1 MKRIKEAEHLQ
12 FPLQSKERGGV
23 KSSGEVIGS
32 FKAQNHF
39 EDAITSLLKS
49 ANLTESAVTKRE
61 DEELQ
66 GQELSMEEIKARR
79 EKLAYQRELMF
90 RAESKA
96 KRISKIKSKTYRK
109 LARKRAAKEGGGDL
123 NLEDLERLDPE
134 AAAHEREKLER
145 DRARERATLRH
156 GAKSGR
162 WARDQ
167 TQGGEGEMED
177 RRRAREEMLDIK
189 EKLQRKIQ
197 GKDEGDSSDSDSQS
211 DNEDD
216 DEEVIRDKAFNQL
229 SALDKPVQNNG
240 KKGLMDMAFMKK
252 AQDREMKRVAEDE
265 KQAREDIE
273 NYGNNDNSD
282 DESDGDDSDKEAIM
296 EKVGGNE
303 GRMVFAPT
311 KVCPFFILSRLKTR
325 MGADKKPI
333 AQGQAQVQKPTEEPK
348 QVEAPKP
355 QPFKSALSQPTPDQ
369 NPWLASTISSA
380 GPSRKKN
387 ATLSTDKASR
397 QLAKSAAAREAVMDD
412 ERVDIA
418 IDAPVSALAERGQG
432 KKRKVDEEEEE
443 EDGMLPNGLKGFK
456 QRDLVAEAF
465 AGDDVVQV
473 SPSFRVTERKADF
486 QDFAAEKARQTEAD
500 APTTKNTALPGWVC
514 LFPLSSPS
522 LHPSHS
528 SMQASSRPTSSSIH
542 LPSSSG

>member
-1 MKRIKEAEHLQ
+1 
-12 FPLQSKERGGV
+12 
-23 KSSGEVIGS
+23 
-32 FKAQNHF
+32 
-39 EDAITSLLKS
+39 
-49 ANLTESAVTKRE
+49 
-61 DEELQ
+61 
-66 GQELSMEEIKARR
+66 
-79 EKLAYQRELMF
+79 LAYQRELMF

-123 NLEDLERLDPE
+123 NLEDLEKLDPE
-134 AAAHEREKLER
+134 AADHEREKLER

-216 DEEVIRDKAFNQL
+216 DEEAIREKAFNQL
-229 SALDKPVQNNG
+229 SALDKPVQSNG

-273 NYGNNDNSD
+273 NYGNDNSE

-296 EKVGGNE
+296 ERVGGNE

-311 KVCPFFILSRLKTR
+311 KVSHVLSIT
-325 MGADKKPI
+325 
-333 AQGQAQVQKPTEEPK
+333 
-348 QVEAPKP
+348 
-355 QPFKSALSQPTPDQ
+355 
-369 NPWLASTISSA
+369 
-380 GPSRKKN
+380 
-387 ATLSTDKASR
+387 
-397 QLAKSAAAREAVMDD
+397 
-412 ERVDIA
+412 
-418 IDAPVSALAERGQG
+418 
-432 KKRKVDEEEEE
+432 
-443 EDGMLPNGLKGFK
+443 ML
-456 QRDLVAEAF
+456 E
-465 AGDDVVQV
+465 
-473 SPSFRVTERKADF
+473 
-486 QDFAAEKARQTEAD
+486 
-500 APTTKNTALPGWVC
+500 
-514 LFPLSSPS
+514 
-522 LHPSHS
+522 
-528 SMQASSRPTSSSIH
+528 
-542 LPSSSG
+542 

>member
-32 FKAQNHF
+32 FKASNQF

-109 LARKRAAKEGGGDL
+109 LARKRAAKEGGGVVDL
-123 NLEDLERLDPE
+123 DDLEKLDPE

-197 GKDEGDSSDSDSQS
+197 GRDDGDSSDSGADSDS
-211 DNEDD
+211 NSEDD
-216 DEEVIRDKAFNQL
+216 EDAIRAKAFNQL
-229 SALDKPVQNNG
+229 SALDKPVVEKG
-240 KKGLMDMAFMKK
+240 KKGLMEMAFMKK
-252 AQDREMKRVAEDE
+252 AQDREMRKVAQDE
-265 KQAREDIE
+265 KQARMDIE
-273 NYGNNDNSD
+273 NYGNDRNSD
-282 DESDGDDSDKEAIM
+282 DDDDEEGSDQEAIM

-311 KVCPFFILSRLKTR
+311 KVCPLHLKS
-325 MGADKKPI
+325 D
-333 AQGQAQVQKPTEEPK
+333 
-348 QVEAPKP
+348 
-355 QPFKSALSQPTPDQ
+355 
-369 NPWLASTISSA
+369 
-380 GPSRKKN
+380 
-387 ATLSTDKASR
+387 
-397 QLAKSAAAREAVMDD
+397 
-412 ERVDIA
+412 
-418 IDAPVSALAERGQG
+418 
-432 KKRKVDEEEEE
+432 
-443 EDGMLPNGLKGFK
+443 
-456 QRDLVAEAF
+456 
-465 AGDDVVQV
+465 
-473 SPSFRVTERKADF
+473 
-486 QDFAAEKARQTEAD
+486 
-500 APTTKNTALPGWVC
+500 
-514 LFPLSSPS
+514 
-522 LHPSHS
+522 SH
-528 SMQASSRPTSSSIH
+528 
-542 LPSSSG
+542 

>member
-1 MKRIKEAEHLQ
+1 LIASHPSLSGASGLLPSKADNKSSSSILKQGVLPAPLPTIVQDRLDREAAYEKTKEEGQKWSAAMKRIKEAEHLQ

-32 FKAQNHF
+32 FKAQNQF

-66 GQELSMEEIKARR
+66 GQELTLEEIKARR

-109 LARKRAAKEGGGDL
+109 LARKRAAREGGGDIDL
-123 NLEDLERLDPE
+123 DDLEKIDPE

-177 RRRAREEMLDIK
+177 RRRAREDMLDIK

-197 GKDEGDSSDSDSQS
+197 GKDDGESSDSES
-211 DNEDD
+211 DDNDDEDEEDD
-216 DEEVIRDKAFNQL
+216 IREKAFNQL
-229 SALDKPVQNNG
+229 SALENDKVVENKG

-252 AQDREMKRVAEDE
+252 AQDREMQKVAQEE
-265 KQAREDIE
+265 KQARMDIE
-273 NYGNNDNSD
+273 NYGQDNSD
-282 DESDGDDSDKEAIM
+282 DDSDDDGSDKEAIM

-311 KVCPFFILSRLKTR
+311 KVCQNMSHFLDLER
-325 MGADKKPI
+325 M
-333 AQGQAQVQKPTEEPK
+333 
-348 QVEAPKP
+348 
-355 QPFKSALSQPTPDQ
+355 S
-369 NPWLASTISSA
+369 
-380 GPSRKKN
+380 
-387 ATLSTDKASR
+387 
-397 QLAKSAAAREAVMDD
+397 
-412 ERVDIA
+412 
-418 IDAPVSALAERGQG
+418 
-432 KKRKVDEEEEE
+432 
-443 EDGMLPNGLKGFK
+443 
-456 QRDLVAEAF
+456 
-465 AGDDVVQV
+465 
-473 SPSFRVTERKADF
+473 
-486 QDFAAEKARQTEAD
+486 
-500 APTTKNTALPGWVC
+500 
-514 LFPLSSPS
+514 
-522 LHPSHS
+522 
-528 SMQASSRPTSSSIH
+528 
-542 LPSSSG
+542 

>member
-12 FPLQSKERGGV
+12 FPLQAKDRGGV

-32 FKAQNHF
+32 FKAQNQF

-66 GQELSMEEIKARR
+66 GQELSLEEIKARR

-109 LARKRAAKEGGGDL
+109 LARKRAAKEGGGALDL
-123 NLEDLERLDPE
+123 DELEKLDPE

-162 WARDQ
+162 WARDR
-167 TQGGEGEMED
+167 TQGGDGEMED

-197 GKDEGDSSDSDSQS
+197 GKDEGDSSDDNSESA
-211 DNEDD
+211 NEDD
-216 DEEVIRDKAFNQL
+216 DEDTIREKAFNQL
-229 SALDKPVQNNG
+229 FALDKPVENKG
-240 KKGLMDMAFMKK
+240 KNGLMEMAFMKK

-273 NYGNNDNSD
+273 NYGNGNGNPDNSD
-282 DESDGDDSDKEAIM
+282 DDSDEGSDKEAMM
-296 EKVGGNE
+296 ERVGGNE

-311 KVCPFFILSRLKTR
+311 KVCPSSILSLSFSIPHFALR
-325 MGADKKPI
+325 DK
-333 AQGQAQVQKPTEEPK
+333 
-348 QVEAPKP
+348 
-355 QPFKSALSQPTPDQ
+355 
-369 NPWLASTISSA
+369 
-380 GPSRKKN
+380 
-387 ATLSTDKASR
+387 
-397 QLAKSAAAREAVMDD
+397 
-412 ERVDIA
+412 
-418 IDAPVSALAERGQG
+418 
-432 KKRKVDEEEEE
+432 
-443 EDGMLPNGLKGFK
+443 
-456 QRDLVAEAF
+456 
-465 AGDDVVQV
+465 
-473 SPSFRVTERKADF
+473 
-486 QDFAAEKARQTEAD
+486 
-500 APTTKNTALPGWVC
+500 
-514 LFPLSSPS
+514 
-522 LHPSHS
+522 
-528 SMQASSRPTSSSIH
+528 
-542 LPSSSG
+542 

>member
-32 FKAQNHF
+32 FKAQNQF

-123 NLEDLERLDPE
+123 NLEDLEKLDPE

-197 GKDEGDSSDSDSQS
+197 GKDEGDSSDSDSQP

-216 DEEVIRDKAFNQL
+216 DEEAIREKAFNQL
-229 SALDKPVQNNG
+229 SALDKPVESNG
-240 KKGLMDMAFMKK
+240 KKGLMDMVFMKK
-252 AQDREMKRVAEDE
+252 AQDRDMKKVAEEE

-273 NYGNNDNSD
+273 NYGNHNSD
-282 DESDGDDSDKEAIM
+282 DESDGDDSEKEAIM

-311 KVCPFFILSRLKTR
+311 KVCPIFILSRLQLEWELMNSPMPMLKAISKLSLR
-325 MGADKKPI
+325 SKRN
-333 AQGQAQVQKPTEEPK
+333 QPK
-348 QVEAPKP
+348 RPNHNRSNQLYP
-355 QPFKSALSQPTPDQ
+355 
-369 NPWLASTISSA
+369 NP
-380 GPSRKKN
+380 P
-387 ATLSTDKASR
+387 
-397 QLAKSAAAREAVMDD
+397 
-412 ERVDIA
+412 
-418 IDAPVSALAERGQG
+418 
-432 KKRKVDEEEEE
+432 
-443 EDGMLPNGLKGFK
+443 
-456 QRDLVAEAF
+456 
-465 AGDDVVQV
+465 
-473 SPSFRVTERKADF
+473 
-486 QDFAAEKARQTEAD
+486 
-500 APTTKNTALPGWVC
+500 PTTTPG
-514 LFPLSSPS
+514 
-522 LHPSHS
+522 
-528 SMQASSRPTSSSIH
+528 
-542 LPSSSG
+542 

>member
-1 MKRIKEAEHLQ
+1 VYYLSLLGRKQVVSLHLCANGIGLMSDGKLDLSTLIASHPSLSGASALLPSKADNKSSSSILKQGVLPAPLPTIVQDRLDREAAYEKTKEEGQKWSAAMKRIKEAEHLQ

-32 FKAQNHF
+32 FKAQNQF

-66 GQELSMEEIKARR
+66 GQELSMGEIKARR

-123 NLEDLERLDPE
+123 NLEDLEKLDPE

-216 DEEVIRDKAFNQL
+216 DEEAIREKAFNQL
-229 SALDKPVQNNG
+229 SALDKPVQSNG

-252 AQDREMKRVAEDE
+252 AQDREMKRVAADE

-273 NYGNNDNSD
+273 NYGNHNSD
-282 DESDGDDSDKEAIM
+282 DESDDDSDKEAIM

-311 KVCPFFILSRLKTR
+311 KVCPLYILS
-325 MGADKKPI
+325 
-333 AQGQAQVQKPTEEPK
+333 
-348 QVEAPKP
+348 
-355 QPFKSALSQPTPDQ
+355 
-369 NPWLASTISSA
+369 
-380 GPSRKKN
+380 
-387 ATLSTDKASR
+387 
-397 QLAKSAAAREAVMDD
+397 
-412 ERVDIA
+412 
-418 IDAPVSALAERGQG
+418 
-432 KKRKVDEEEEE
+432 
-443 EDGMLPNGLKGFK
+443 
-456 QRDLVAEAF
+456 
-465 AGDDVVQV
+465 
-473 SPSFRVTERKADF
+473 
-486 QDFAAEKARQTEAD
+486 
-500 APTTKNTALPGWVC
+500 C
-514 LFPLSSPS
+514 L
-522 LHPSHS
+522 
-528 SMQASSRPTSSSIH
+528 
-542 LPSSSG
+542 

>member
-1 MKRIKEAEHLQ
+1 MIASHPSLSGASGLLPSKADNKSSSSILKQGVLPAPLPTIVQDRLDREAAYEKTKEEGQKWSAAMKRIKEAEHLQ

-32 FKAQNHF
+32 FKAQNQF

-66 GQELSMEEIKARR
+66 GQELTLEEIKARR

-109 LARKRAAKEGGGDL
+109 LARKRAAREGGGDVDL
-123 NLEDLERLDPE
+123 DDLEKIDPE

-197 GKDEGDSSDSDSQS
+197 GKDEGESSDSEFD
-211 DNEDD
+211 DNDDEAEEDD
-216 DEEVIRDKAFNQL
+216 IREKAFNQL
-229 SALDKPVQNNG
+229 SALENDKVVENKG

-252 AQDREMKRVAEDE
+252 AQDREMQKVAQEE
-265 KQAREDIE
+265 RQARMDIE
-273 NYGNNDNSD
+273 NYGQDNSD
-282 DESDGDDSDKEAIM
+282 DDSDDDGSDKEAIM

-311 KVCPFFILSRLKTR
+311 KVCQNMSHFLDLER
-325 MGADKKPI
+325 M
-333 AQGQAQVQKPTEEPK
+333 
-348 QVEAPKP
+348 
-355 QPFKSALSQPTPDQ
+355 S
-369 NPWLASTISSA
+369 
-380 GPSRKKN
+380 
-387 ATLSTDKASR
+387 
-397 QLAKSAAAREAVMDD
+397 
-412 ERVDIA
+412 
-418 IDAPVSALAERGQG
+418 
-432 KKRKVDEEEEE
+432 
-443 EDGMLPNGLKGFK
+443 
-456 QRDLVAEAF
+456 
-465 AGDDVVQV
+465 
-473 SPSFRVTERKADF
+473 
-486 QDFAAEKARQTEAD
+486 
-500 APTTKNTALPGWVC
+500 
-514 LFPLSSPS
+514 
-522 LHPSHS
+522 
-528 SMQASSRPTSSSIH
+528 
-542 LPSSSG
+542 

>member
-32 FKAQNHF
+32 FKAQNQF

-66 GQELSMEEIKARR
+66 GQELTLEEIKARR

-109 LARKRAAKEGGGDL
+109 LARKRAAREGGGDIDL
-123 NLEDLERLDPE
+123 DDLEKTDPE

-197 GKDEGDSSDSDSQS
+197 GKDDGVSSDSES
-211 DNEDD
+211 DDNDDEDEEDD
-216 DEEVIRDKAFNQL
+216 IREKAFNQL
-229 SALDKPVQNNG
+229 SALENDKVVENKG

-252 AQDREMKRVAEDE
+252 AQDREMKKVAQEE
-265 KQAREDIE
+265 RQARMDIE
-273 NYGNNDNSD
+273 NYGQDNSD
-282 DESDGDDSDKEAIM
+282 DDSDDDGSDKEAIM

-311 KVCPFFILSRLKTR
+311 KVCQNMSHFLDLER
-325 MGADKKPI
+325 M
-333 AQGQAQVQKPTEEPK
+333 
-348 QVEAPKP
+348 
-355 QPFKSALSQPTPDQ
+355 S
-369 NPWLASTISSA
+369 
-380 GPSRKKN
+380 
-387 ATLSTDKASR
+387 
-397 QLAKSAAAREAVMDD
+397 
-412 ERVDIA
+412 
-418 IDAPVSALAERGQG
+418 
-432 KKRKVDEEEEE
+432 
-443 EDGMLPNGLKGFK
+443 
-456 QRDLVAEAF
+456 
-465 AGDDVVQV
+465 
-473 SPSFRVTERKADF
+473 
-486 QDFAAEKARQTEAD
+486 
-500 APTTKNTALPGWVC
+500 
-514 LFPLSSPS
+514 
-522 LHPSHS
+522 
-528 SMQASSRPTSSSIH
+528 
-542 LPSSSG
+542 